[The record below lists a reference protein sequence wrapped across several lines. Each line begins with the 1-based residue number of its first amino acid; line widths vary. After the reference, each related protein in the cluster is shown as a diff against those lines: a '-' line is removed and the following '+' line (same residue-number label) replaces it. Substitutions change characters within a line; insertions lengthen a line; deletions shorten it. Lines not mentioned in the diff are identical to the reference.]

1 MDKLLKVAVITWAA
15 FLVLLAG
22 MLLTANRQEAG
33 ADATTSLP
41 AYDAGSGSGRD
52 ARIPLG
58 LWRTAEHTGRGVQ
71 REASPESG
79 QCNCLYQGV
88 RGGDGIGEDPDEDAL
103 ITAAL
108 EDQGYF
114 RADVPLDY
122 ELQDVLHSACEEF
135 GVEYS
140 LMLALIEQET
150 LFQNITGDGGDSV
163 GYCQIQKKWW
173 HGLMDDIGAKDL
185 KDPQDNFRTGCA
197 ILAEL
202 IDKYGNAEDALS
214 AYNTGNG
221 GKTRYAQEVMARY
234 AAWMERTNV

>member
-22 MLLTANRQEAG
+22 MLLTTNRQEAG
-33 ADATTSLP
+33 ADAAKSLP
-41 AYDAGSGSGRD
+41 EYDAGSGSGRD

-58 LWRTAEHTGRGVQ
+58 LWRTAEHTGRGAQ
-71 REASPESG
+71 RVASPEGG
-79 QCNCLYQGV
+79 QGNFLHDSV

-108 EDQGYF
+108 EEQGYF

>member
-1 MDKLLKVAVITWAA
+1 MDKLLKVAVITWVA
-15 FLVLLAG
+15 FLALLAG

-41 AYDAGSGSGRD
+41 AYDAGSGGGRD
-52 ARIPLG
+52 TWIPLG
-58 LWRTAEHTGRGVQ
+58 LWRTEEHTDRGVL
-71 REASPESG
+71 REAGPESG

-88 RGGDGIGEDPDEDAL
+88 RGGEGRGEDPDEDAL

-108 EDQGYF
+108 EEQGYF
-114 RADVPLDY
+114 RADVPLEY